1 MNSFDKF
8 SHLDEQGRS
17 NMVDVGLKK
26 ESHRVAVAEARV
38 VFPSSAFSSLLDGS
52 NPKGSILEVAR
63 TAGIQAAKQT
73 STLIPMCHNLN
84 LEKVGIDIVEDPV
97 VKNSLLVICEVSCT
111 GKTGVEMEAMIG
123 ASIAA
128 LTIYDMTKSLDKGVL
143 IEKVA
148 LKQKSG
154 GNSGEYRAQ

>member
-17 NMVDVGLKK
+17 GMVDVGEKK
-26 ESHRVAVAEARV
+26 ETQRVAVAEARV
-38 VFPSSAFSSLLDGS
+38 VFPASAFSSLLDGA

-63 TAGIQAAKQT
+63 IAGIQAAKQT

-84 LEKVGIDIVEDPV
+84 LNKVSVDIIQDSG
-97 VKNSLLVICEVSCT
+97 VKNSLLVICEVSCE
-111 GKTGVEMEAMIG
+111 GKTGVEMEAMVG
-123 ASIAA
+123 ASMAA
-128 LTIYDMTKSLDKGVL
+128 LTVYDMTKSLDKGIL
-143 IEKVA
+143 IEKVV
-148 LKQKSG
+148 LKRKSG